1 MGQDYYKLLGIDK
14 SASQDEI
21 KKAYRK
27 AALKWHPDRNKDNIA
42 TAEKKFKEV
51 SEAFEVLSDDNK
63 RTVYD
68 QYGEEGLKANG
79 GAGPG
84 ANPFGA
90 GTGGGAFPGAS
101 FGFGGGGGGFQA
113 SDPNDIFSHIFGGG
127 MGGGMGGMGGGADM
141 FGGGSPFGGA
151 SGGFGGMP
159 GGPGGRRRGPQ
170 RQESSAPLEPVAEI
184 TRPLALT
191 LEEIYKGGTKRLKI
205 TRKLRNGSE
214 EGKVL
219 EIAYKAG
226 WKKGTKVKF
235 QGAGHEDEHGRGQTI
250 VFVVEE
256 KPHGR
261 FTREDDDLVVR
272 LNINLLDAL
281 VGNNEGTREVEHL
294 DGRKIKVALPKGIIT
309 PNQETRVAG
318 EGFPITRKDSVKKV
332 GDLVVKWNVHFPR
345 TLSDSQKDGLKKI
358 LG

>member
-1 MGQDYYKLLGIDK
+1 
-14 SASQDEI
+14 
-21 KKAYRK
+21 
-27 AALKWHPDRNKDNIA
+27 
-42 TAEKKFKEV
+42 
-51 SEAFEVLSDDNK
+51 
-63 RTVYD
+63 
-68 QYGEEGLKANG
+68 
-79 GAGPG
+79 
-84 ANPFGA
+84 
-90 GTGGGAFPGAS
+90 
-101 FGFGGGGGGFQA
+101 
-113 SDPNDIFSHIFGGG
+113 

-294 DGRKIKVALPKGIIT
+294 DGRKIKVALPKGVSQTQYLITEKEQLADHVSLLLSRQIIT

-318 EGFPITRKDSVKKV
+318 EGFPITRKDSAKKV